1 MVEFRYPFAAI
12 VGQEAVKRA
21 LLYNLI
27 EPKIGGV
34 LLCGEKG
41 TAKSTVVR
49 GLAALT
55 RQKVVDLP
63 LSITEDMLVGAI
75 DFERAVKEGVRAFS
89 GGVLARAHGN
99 ILYVD
104 EVNLLPDGI
113 VSTLICAAGSG
124 ENLVEREGIS
134 YRHDC
139 RFVLVGTMNPEEGK
153 LRAQFL
159 DRFGLYVEVK
169 GEQALEARTEII
181 RRRMEYEAD
190 PAAFCAAWQAQS
202 EEIARHIAR
211 AQSLLPRVE
220 IGEDVRRLAG
230 EYAAQA
236 ATEGNRCE
244 LVLMRTAA
252 AVAAWNGRTYIT
264 AEDIKEAAI
273 YVLPHRRREDAPPP
287 EVTPPP
293 EQSDENPDTP
303 QDEAENEPTD
313 EAPEQEEAPDS
324 PPQAEEN
331 QAPAPQTQIEP
342 RESENENGGET
353 QPPSDGESGGEQE
366 EQVAKGEQTALL
378 SIMPQTPR
386 DRALRQGSGRRVRT
400 KSGTNKGRYAAFT
413 PHATPR
419 QHDLALDATLRV
431 AAPYQSGRDHTD
443 CAVALED
450 CDLRFKVREDH
461 VGATIVF
468 AVDAS
473 GSMGAQQRM
482 KAAKEAI
489 LSMLL
494 DSYQKRDKIGLVAF
508 RKEGAQTLLDITA
521 SVDLAER
528 KLQEL
533 PTGGR
538 TPLAAGLYRSWQLF
552 KARRLKDPDLLPM
565 LVLVTDGRANRALWS
580 EDAVADAMRAAEL
593 IRRENIRA
601 VVVDTE
607 KSYISLHIAK
617 RIADTMGADYYKVDD
632 LQPEQ
637 LQSIVKS
644 RAAQS
649 AQT

>member
-1 MVEFRYPFAAI
+1 M
-12 VGQEAVKRA
+12 
-21 LLYNLI
+21 
-27 EPKIGGV
+27 
-34 LLCGEKG
+34 
-41 TAKSTVVR
+41 
-49 GLAALT
+49 
-55 RQKVVDLP
+55 
-63 LSITEDMLVGAI
+63 
-75 DFERAVKEGVRAFS
+75 
-89 GGVLARAHGN
+89 
-99 ILYVD
+99 
-104 EVNLLPDGI
+104 
-113 VSTLICAAGSG
+113 
-124 ENLVEREGIS
+124 
-134 YRHDC
+134 
-139 RFVLVGTMNPEEGK
+139 
-153 LRAQFL
+153 
-159 DRFGLYVEVK
+159 
-169 GEQALEARTEII
+169 
-181 RRRMEYEAD
+181 
-190 PAAFCAAWQAQS
+190 
-202 EEIARHIAR
+202 
-211 AQSLLPRVE
+211 
-220 IGEDVRRLAG
+220 
-230 EYAAQA
+230 
-236 ATEGNRCE
+236 
-244 LVLMRTAA
+244 
-252 AVAAWNGRTYIT
+252 
-264 AEDIKEAAI
+264 
-273 YVLPHRRREDAPPP
+273 
-287 EVTPPP
+287 
-293 EQSDENPDTP
+293 P

-313 EAPEQEEAPDS
+313 EATEQEEAPDS

-331 QAPAPQTQIEP
+331 QTPAQQTEPEP
-342 RESENENGGET
+342 REDENENGGET

-366 EQVAKGEQTALL
+366 EQVVTAEQTALL
-378 SIMPQTPR
+378 SIMPQMPR

-593 IRRENIRA
+593 IRRVNIRA

-617 RIADTMGADYYKVDD
+617 RIADAMGADYYKVDD